1 MKSTSKMMVVAV
13 VLMAAMLVLPAAA
26 ADRSITKNGDIIF
39 DYENITLANVL
50 NVNPALGEYSEL
62 AKYTDD
68 DVKKGQITTISVT
81 GTGAAKYIDLTQI
94 DLEGN
99 YGTYFPVYA
108 NGGANATYRIY
119 VREPKVTLDVMLNN
133 KVDSIVGK
141 TVTKT
146 TPIVFSVD
154 APQVGSVLGSTARV
168 NIEITT
174 PGGAKIKQ
182 IGTYANLSK
191 QSLTGAKTYLPVANL
206 TALEAGTYSAQ
217 ATWDAPQ
224 GFADFAKDSN
234 SVSFTVSTKDLSI
247 AANKESVVRNNPFT
261 VTITGDSKTKY
272 FLFVK
277 DASIPAAEYPTLKSG
292 LAGVTPKG
300 TTAFAL
306 GDVQNAVKD
315 AVDLANK
322 QRANSSSAY
331 VDGTAAVV
339 ETNAAGVRTVE
350 FSTTDKTNDK
360 TYTIKVVD
368 PTDASKYDDVKVK
381 VEKGAVTIT
390 AEGAGSYYFG
400 EEIKLSGTNTD
411 SEDVYLF
418 MTGPNLGKGDGVSI
432 LNTSKSARND
442 LDGAKKVSVESD
454 DTWKYTWNTGEIQGG
469 VLSEGS
475 YTIYAV
481 SSRTN
486 KDGNVYK
493 GNLADVEYATF
504 SVNLRKGFITAATN
518 VNTLAKGDDLKIT
531 GTAEGKPN
539 QVYVWIFGKN
549 FYGQDD
555 KVQVS
560 ETVEDDGTFEYK
572 LDNTESLASGQYFVI
587 VQHPMALDDN
597 DHNVYWDSSKLR
609 APGMNA
615 VDLKGLQASEAA
627 TAVINAMDS
636 ANVDDT
642 YTKLTFM
649 VEDAWVRIDSI
660 GDKAVGEK
668 FTITGTTNLAV
679 GNDLFVDV
687 TSAAFGAA
695 KKTETSGFSSS
706 AGNVKVVEGTDF
718 NKWSFEVDAT
728 NYKPD
733 QYQVKV
739 EGVDVTDATATATF
753 NVVEAPATTVQ
764 PTGSVTTVQPT
775 QTATTTVPATTPTQP
790 GFGALISLIG
800 LGAVAFLV
808 MRRN

>member
-1 MKSTSKMMVVAV
+1 MKSTSKMMVVAAV
-13 VLMAAMLVLPAAA
+13 FLVAAAMLVMPAAA
-26 ADRSITKNGDIIF
+26 RTVSNGGTVF
-39 DYENITLANVL
+39 DYENVTLDTSFDAE
-50 NVNPALGEYSEL
+50 GTYSL
-62 AKYTDD
+62 IAKYTDD
-68 DVKKGQITTISVT
+68 DVTKGQVFSIAVPA
-81 GTGAAKYIDLTQI
+81 GAGPKYLDLTQV

-99 YGTYFPVYA
+99 YGTYYPVVGAIA
-108 NGGANATYRIY
+108 NKTVSLYI
-119 VREPKVTLDVMLNN
+119 REPKATLDVMLSN
-133 KVDSIVGK
+133 KVDSIAGK

-154 APQVGSVLGSTARV
+154 APQVGSVTGVNARV

-191 QSLTGAKTYLPVANL
+191 QSLAGAKTYFSVANL

-224 GFADFAKDSN
+224 GFADYAKDSN

-247 AANKESVVRNNPFT
+247 EANKESVVRNNPFT

-277 DASIPAAEYPTLKSG
+277 DASIPAAEYPALKSG

-300 TTAFAL
+300 TNPFVIS
-306 GDVQNAVKD
+306 DVQNAVKD

-322 QRANSSSAY
+322 QRANSSNAY

-339 ETNAAGVRTVE
+339 ETNAGGVRTVE
-350 FSTTDKTNDK
+350 FSTNDKTNDK

-400 EEIKLSGTNTD
+400 EEIKLSGTDTD

-572 LDNTESLASGQYFVI
+572 LDNTENLASGQYFVI

-597 DHNVYWDSSKLR
+597 AHNVYWDGTMLR
-609 APGMNA
+609 APGMIG

-649 VEDAWVRIDSI
+649 VEDAWIRIDSI

-679 GNDLFVDV
+679 GDELNVDV

-695 KKTETSGFSSS
+695 KKTETSGFSGQS
-706 AGNVKVVEGTDF
+706 GTVKVVEGTDF

-728 NYKPD
+728 NFKPD
-733 QYQVKV
+733 QYQIKV
-739 EGVDVTDATATATF
+739 ESIDVTATTATATF
-753 NVVEAPATTVQ
+753 NVVEAPATPTVQ
-764 PTGSVTTVQPT
+764 PTETGATVQPT
-775 QTATTTVPATTPTQP
+775 QTATTTAPATTPTQP